1 MEYSFGE
8 IFYNQPVIAVFI
20 SWFLAQFLKVVMNFI
35 KEKKLDFKWFVSIG
49 GFPSSHSAAVSAL
62 ATSLGLKYGFSSGF
76 FAIALVL
83 AGLVILDARVIRRA
97 SGKQAEILN
106 QIVEDL
112 YKKRGLKIERLKE
125 FLGHTSLE
133 VFVGVALGI
142 LIGILVTY

>member
-49 GFPSSHSAAVSAL
+49 GFPSSHSAAISAL

>member
-1 MEYSFGE
+1 MEYSLSE
-8 IFYNQPVIAVFI
+8 IFYNQPVIAVLA
-20 SWFLAQFLKVVMNFI
+20 SWFLAQFLKVVTNLI

-49 GFPSSHSAAVSAL
+49 GFPSSHSAAVAAL

-83 AGLVILDARVIRRA
+83 AGLIILDARVIRQA
-97 SGKQAEILN
+97 AGKQAEILN

-112 YKKRGLKIERLKE
+112 YKKRGLKFERLRE

-133 VFVGVALGI
+133 VFVGIVLGI
-142 LIGILVTY
+142 IIGILVTY

>member
-20 SWFLAQFLKVVMNFI
+20 SWFFAQFLKVVINFF

-49 GFPSSHSAAVSAL
+49 GFPSSHSAAISAL

>member
-1 MEYSFGE
+1 MEYSLSE
-8 IFYNQPVIAVFI
+8 IFYNQPVIAVLA
-20 SWFLAQFLKVVMNFI
+20 SWFLAQFLKVVTNLI
-35 KEKKLDFKWFVSIG
+35 KEKKLDFKWFISIG
-49 GFPSSHSAAVSAL
+49 GFPSSHSAAVAAL

-83 AGLVILDARVIRRA
+83 AGLIILDARVIRQA

-112 YKKRGLKIERLKE
+112 YKKRGLKFERLRE

-133 VFVGVALGI
+133 VFVGIVLGI
-142 LIGILVTY
+142 IIGILVTY

>member
-1 MEYSFGE
+1 MEYSFSE
-8 IFYNQPVIAVFI
+8 IFYNQPVIAVLA
-20 SWFLAQFLKVVMNFI
+20 SWFLAQFLKVVTNLI

-49 GFPSSHSAAVSAL
+49 GFPSSHSAAVAAL

-83 AGLVILDARVIRRA
+83 AGLIILDARVIRQA

-112 YKKRGLKIERLKE
+112 YKRRGLKFERLRE

-133 VFVGVALGI
+133 VFVGIVLGI